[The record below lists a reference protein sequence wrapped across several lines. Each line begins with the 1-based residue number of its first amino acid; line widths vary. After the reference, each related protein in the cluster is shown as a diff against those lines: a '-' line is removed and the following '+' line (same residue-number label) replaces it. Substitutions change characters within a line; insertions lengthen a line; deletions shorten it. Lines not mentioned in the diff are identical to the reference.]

1 MSSFTYKKLAYPD
14 RIPSILNTSNYPVK
28 VSIFRLRQKEDD
40 LEENLII
47 ANKEMQ
53 MLKGD

>member
-1 MSSFTYKKLAYPD
+1 MSSFTYKKLADPD
-14 RIPSILNTSNYPVK
+14 RIPSIINTSNNPVN

>member
-1 MSSFTYKKLAYPD
+1 MSSFTYKKLADPD
-14 RIPSILNTSNYPVK
+14 RIPSIINTSNNPVK

-47 ANKEMQ
+47 AKKEMQ

>member
-1 MSSFTYKKLAYPD
+1 MSSFTYKKLADPD
-14 RIPSILNTSNYPVK
+14 SIPSILNTSNYPVK